1 MTDEELKKLYSL
13 TEDGVGEDDEEINS
27 LLWRIRKRVA
37 KNYPVDKPQPVEK
50 KVEYI
55 ELFRPYF
62 RTQSSYHQCAVSRYH
77 GPHAF
82 TGAHADLLFPDG
94 RRPAGLDVYD
104 DVL

>member
-1 MTDEELKKLYSL
+1 MKCACRKGAAMTDEELKKLYSL

-55 ELFRPYF
+55 ELFLTLF
-62 RTQSSYHQCAVSRYH
+62 SYTVFVPSMRCFTVSRTACLH
-77 GPHAF
+77 
-82 TGAHADLLFPDG
+82 
-94 RRPAGLDVYD
+94 RSSC
-104 DVL
+104 

>member
-55 ELFRPYF
+55 ELF
-62 RTQSSYHQCAVSRYH
+62 
-77 GPHAF
+77 
-82 TGAHADLLFPDG
+82 
-94 RRPAGLDVYD
+94 
-104 DVL
+104 

>member
-55 ELFRPYF
+55 ELFF
-62 RTQSSYHQCAVSRYH
+62 DLIFVHSLRTINALFHGITDRMPSQELMLTFFFLMAV
-77 GPHAF
+77 
-82 TGAHADLLFPDG
+82 
-94 RRPAGLDVYD
+94 
-104 DVL
+104 VLQV